1 MKKVDQISEMAKL
14 FKERDN
20 LTPFAPC
27 VAVLIQ
33 SSPMVL
39 KISDKIFLSKE
50 YENLMVSKPLSI
62 RLQTEQIKNVLVVPS
77 GDGNTWYAIE
87 EVI

>member
-1 MKKVDQISEMAKL
+1 MKKIDQVSEMAKL

-33 SSPMVL
+33 SNPIIL
-39 KISDKIFLSKE
+39 KISDKLFLSKE
-50 YENLMVSKPLSI
+50 YENLMVLKPLSI
-62 RLQTEQIKNVLVVPS
+62 RLQTEQIKNILVVPS
-77 GDGNTWYAIE
+77 SDGNTWYAIE